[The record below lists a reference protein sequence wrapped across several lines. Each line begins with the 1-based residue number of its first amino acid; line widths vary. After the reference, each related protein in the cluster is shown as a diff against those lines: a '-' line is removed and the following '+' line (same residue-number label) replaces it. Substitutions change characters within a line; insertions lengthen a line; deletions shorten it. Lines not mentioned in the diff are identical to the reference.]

1 MVPTG
6 KREAVVDV
14 LEDEGIDYALSEEGS
29 GRDYAA
35 IVSFPLPTAA
45 VEPIL
50 EQLREAGLERDAYT
64 VVIDAETVVSTKFDQ
79 LSAEWTEEKEED
91 SDRIAREELV
101 TKAAEMAPGGT
112 AYAGM
117 IVASALVATA
127 GLLLDSPA
135 VVVGSM
141 VIAPLVGPA
150 MSTSVA
156 TVVDDGDMFVRGVKR
171 QALGTGLGIAAA
183 AAFAFVLHTT
193 NIVPL
198 TIQEVF
204 AIGEVKERLAPD
216 VLSLVIAL
224 AAGAAGAISISSGIS
239 TAVVGVMIAAAL
251 VPPMGVV
258 GIGIAWGHPQ
268 AILGSFILVLVNVL
282 SINLAALSVL
292 WWQGYRPKLWFQE
305 ENARTTTFVRIATL
319 AAVLIFLS
327 GYLGGVTLST
337 YRTATFEKE
346 AKASVGE
353 FLEGEQAELLSMDIR
368 YAGFPLPHPSRV
380 VVTIGYPPGD
390 TPPRVA
396 DDVGDR
402 IRTAAPPPIGP
413 LGNGDIVVEVRYVAT
428 ETATAESS
436 ITAPSDLRDGG
447 RETQRR
453 HRTRGREG
461 LIAPVSH

>member
-6 KREAVVDV
+6 KREAIIDV

-35 IVSFPLPTAA
+35 VVSFPLPTAA
-45 VEPIL
+45 VEPVL
-50 EQLREAGLERDAYT
+50 EQLRDAGLERDAYT
-64 VVIDAETVVSTKFDQ
+64 VVIDAETVVSTRFEK
-79 LSAEWTEEKEED
+79 LSAEWAEEKEENG
-91 SDRIAREELV
+91 DRIAREELI
-101 TKAAEMAPGGT
+101 TKAAEMAPEGT
-112 AYAGM
+112 PYAMM

-171 QALGTGLGIAAA
+171 QVLGTGLGIVAA
-183 AAFAFVLHTT
+183 AAFAFVLHST

-198 TIQEVF
+198 TVEEVF

-216 VLSLVIAL
+216 VLSLVVAL
-224 AAGAAGAISISSGIS
+224 AAGAAGAVSISSGIS

-258 GIGIAWGHPQ
+258 GIGVAWGEP
-268 AILGSFILVLVNVL
+268 AAVLGSFVLVLVNVL
-282 SINLAALSVL
+282 SINLAALAVL

-305 ENARTTTFVRIATL
+305 ENARTTTFVRIA
-319 AAVLIFLS
+319 AIAVVLVFLS
-327 GYLGGVTLST
+327 AYLGGITYST
-337 YRTATFEKE
+337 YRTANFEKE
-346 AKASVGE
+346 AKASVE
-353 FLEGEQAELLSMDIR
+353 TFLQGEQASLLSMDIR

-380 VVTIGYPPGD
+380 VVTIGYPPGE

-396 DDVGDR
+396 QEVGD
-402 IRTAAPPPIGP
+402 IVSEAAPPPVGP
-413 LGNGDIVVEVRYVAT
+413 LGNGDVAVEVRYVAT
-428 ETATAESS
+428 ERAGGTESVAAADVTERRS
-436 ITAPSDLRDGG
+436 ASVGRDRSPVLQGG
-447 RETQRR
+447 
-453 HRTRGREG
+453 
-461 LIAPVSH
+461 IASVSH